1 MKKMIFKISIEEL
14 YRTSIGKYR
23 GRRKCRYG
31 NYSDSTVIWASA
43 ERRNMNRPSKLERGT
58 MLYIIEV

>member
-1 MKKMIFKISIEEL
+1 MIFKISIEEI
-14 YRTSIGKYR
+14 YRILIGKYR
-23 GRRKCRYG
+23 GRWKCRYE

-43 ERRNMNRPSKLERGT
+43 ERRNMDGPSRLERGT